1 MIRISVIIPV
11 YNVEKY
17 LRRCVDSVL
26 GQNYPLH
33 EIILV
38 DDGSP
43 DGCPEICDAYARE
56 YPEKIRVIHQKNQGL
71 SGARNTGIEFSTGDY
86 LGFIDSDDYIEPD
99 MYASLAAIAEK
110 ADADI
115 AVGGVW
121 VEQENG
127 EKYSRHELGED
138 QVWTREEALVE
149 LNSFRYVGI
158 STWDKLYRKELFRDI
173 KFPHVLYE
181 DNFVMYQLFA
191 KCSRVAYT
199 SKPFYHYIQRFGSI
213 SRNKGEVSLLPLEAY
228 RQQLAFFQKEYPRI
242 AYAAETAYVFAHI
255 AIYNL
260 RVRKG
265 LRCEKALTS
274 MLLKESRKYLF
285 SVLKNDRLP
294 RSKKMQALV
303 FCLSL
308 PAYKFVVTRRD
319 HR

>member
-17 LRRCVDSVL
+17 LRKCVDSVL
-26 GQNYPLH
+26 RQNYPLH

-38 DDGSP
+38 DDGST

-56 YPEKIRVIHQKNQGL
+56 YPEKIRVIHQENQGL
-71 SGARNTGIEFSTGDY
+71 SGARNTGIEASGGDY
-86 LGFIDSDDYIEPD
+86 LSFIDSDDYIDPD
-99 MYASLAAIAEK
+99 MYDALADAIQK
-110 ADADI
+110 NSADI
-115 AVGGVW
+115 AICSMW
-121 VEQENG
+121 IEKENG
-127 EKYSRHELGED
+127 EKYRREAFDEEHCWSK
-138 QVWTREEALVE
+138 EEALVE
-149 LNSFRYVGI
+149 LNSFRYTGI
-158 STWDKLYRKELFRDI
+158 SACDKLYKKELFRDI

-199 SKPFYHYIQRFGSI
+199 SKPLYHYIQRFGSI

-242 AYAAETAYVFAHI
+242 AYAAEAAYVFAHI

-260 RVRKG
+260 HVRKG

-274 MLLKESRKYLF
+274 MLLKESRKYLV
-285 SVLKNDRLP
+285 SVMKNKHLP
-294 RSKKMQALV
+294 RSKKIQALV